1 VPTLRNTRKSS
12 PIDVSIVIACY
23 NEEPILRESV
33 AKLFDVMNATCWNY
47 EVIFV
52 DDCSQ
57 DNTLALIDET
67 IQKNPGVNL
76 VKIVHAHN
84 TGRGRAVA
92 DGIRASRGTYVG
104 YLDIDLEV
112 GAHYIPLMV
121 NTLKNGADVAT
132 AFRVYKATLRL
143 INRVVLS
150 MGYRILLHLLLK
162 LPVKDTETGYK
173 FFKRE
178 KVMTILDQADDPGWF
193 WDTQIMAYAYHA
205 GMKIIELPCLFIRR
219 YDKKSSVKVLRDS
232 VQYFAHLVSFSKR
245 IAAFTK
251 KAA

>member
-1 VPTLRNTRKSS
+1 M
-12 PIDVSIVIACY
+12 IACY
-23 NEEPILRESV
+23 NEEPIFRESIE
-33 AKLFDVMNATCWNY
+33 KLFDVMRSTCWQY
-47 EVIFV
+47 EIIFV
-52 DDCSQ
+52 DDHSQ
-57 DNTLALIDET
+57 DKTLTMIDEI
-67 IQKNPGVNL
+67 IQNHPEMNIS
-76 VKIVHAHN
+76 KIAHAHN

-121 NTLKNGADVAT
+121 NALKQGADVAT

-143 INRVVLS
+143 FNRVVLS
-150 MGYRILLHLLLK
+150 MGYRILLHLLIK
-162 LPVKDTETGYK
+162 LPVKDTETGFK

-193 WDTQIMAYAYHA
+193 WDTQIMAYAYHS
-205 GMKIIELPCLFIRR
+205 GMKIVELPCLFIRR
-219 YDKKSSVKVLRDS
+219 YDKKSSVKVFRDS
-232 VQYFAHLVSFSKR
+232 VQYFLHLLKFSKR
-245 IAAFTK
+245 ISALNK